1 MREIDQSRSSSDS
14 DLLVITLTV
23 SMPNK
28 KNPKA
33 GNYHPVHS
41 GGVDSSTSSTSLN
54 QIRSERIGIT
64 ARSPVP
70 DMAQD
75 IARIKADMAQVNQTL
90 IQLMDKMNSM
100 NPGSSPPSYQGST
113 RLPGAFLSPN
123 KWI

>member
-1 MREIDQSRSSSDS
+1 
-14 DLLVITLTV
+14 
-23 SMPNK
+23 MPNK
-28 KNPKA
+28 NSSKA
-33 GNYHPVHS
+33 GNYQPVHP
-41 GGVDSSTSSTSLN
+41 GGIDNASSSTSLN

-90 IQLMDKMNSM
+90 IQLMDKMNSLS
-100 NPGSSPPSYQGST
+100 PGSAPPSYQGSS